1 MLSLNW
7 MQNKTHSIC
16 PQYKFIIL
24 YSSYSIDDNL
34 NAKLK
39 ANKIISNIIGS
50 SND

>member
-16 PQYKFIIL
+16 LQYKFIIL

-39 ANKIISNIIGS
+39 ANKIISNIIG
-50 SND
+50 ND